1 MRWITD
7 MNDTLKILLVEDDDG
22 DYFFTKSVLEEAYG
36 DKCSIDWKNNIG
48 SALQATQDEHYDV
61 FLFSLNVGAE
71 NGIDLTR
78 QVQSQGSETPVVLL
92 TGTGGAG
99 VEAEARQA
107 GASEFLAKQHLS
119 APLIE
124 RTIRYAV
131 EQKKDEQALRRLAH
145 YDPLTGLANRT
156 LFNLRLSEGIATAKR
171 LRESIALLVLDLDHF
186 KKVNDTF
193 GHPVGDKLLQAVA
206 ARVSD
211 CVRETDTVA
220 RLGGDEFAVIATHLG
235 RRDNAAVV
243 ANKVIRGVARVSQVD
258 DQVLSTSASV
268 GIAFFPEDAYDV
280 DDLLKRADLAL
291 YQAKDAG
298 RGVYRFYDSD
308 LDKKTR
314 AVSRLQAQMFKSIQK
329 KHFVLHYQPI
339 VETETSKL
347 VGVEAL
353 VRWEHPGQGL
363 VGPRTFIPIAE
374 SSGLIIVLGEW
385 ILKQACRQLKEYQ
398 DSGLEHLS
406 VSVNISAVQ
415 FNHEKLFEHVAAAI
429 DQSGIL
435 PSQLELEITES
446 TLMSTA
452 TQVNETLQKLSELG
466 VKLCVD
472 DFGTGYSSLAY
483 LKRFPLNRLKIDRSF
498 IQEVLRNQDDAAITR
513 AIITMAKA
521 LRLEVVAEGVETD
534 QQFAFLRNHGCETV
548 QGFFVSRPMPGEKLL
563 QWHQRYCASHDP
575 AGAD

>member
-1 MRWITD
+1 